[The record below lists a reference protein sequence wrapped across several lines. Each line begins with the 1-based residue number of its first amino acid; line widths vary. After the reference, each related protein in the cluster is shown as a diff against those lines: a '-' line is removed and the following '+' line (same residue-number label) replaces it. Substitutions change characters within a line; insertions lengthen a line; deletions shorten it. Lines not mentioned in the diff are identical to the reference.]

1 MQHLGA
7 PIQKQILTSLEKRT
21 EAALERNDGQRSM
34 AAMAIAAYCLERFG
48 GRKPEEALE
57 WILLAASLGN
67 IQAKS
72 DAYCISNALN
82 LFSRDKERILSYLIE
97 GARECNP
104 VAIKNLMADYPEKGK
119 GVLKELERTRRDR
132 SQLILPL

>member
-21 EAALERNDGQRSM
+21 EAALEINDGRRSM

-48 GRKPEEALE
+48 DRKPEEALE

-67 IQAKS
+67 MQAKS
-72 DAYCISNALN
+72 DVYSISKALG
-82 LFSRDKERILSYLIE
+82 LFSRDEERILSFLIE
-97 GARECNP
+97 GARDGNP
-104 VAIKNLMADYPEKGK
+104 VAIKNLMVDYPEKGK
-119 GVLKELERTRRDR
+119 EVLRELKKMRRDGC
-132 SQLILPL
+132 